1 LEKKSMNEKMKVLIA
16 YDGSDC
22 ADSALDDLRR
32 TGLPPDAEALI
43 LSVAEV
49 WLPPPPPSSYEI
61 VEAARE
67 AESPADLQKT
77 YLKGSD
83 AVIESRALAERARER
98 LQNNFPGWLIG
109 IEASYGSPAWELIM
123 KADQWKP
130 DLIVVGSHGR
140 NVLGRFVMGS
150 VSQKILTEARCS
162 VRVARGRVEVNG
174 SPARIIVGVD
184 GSPGSEAAVQAVAA
198 RQWPSGSEVR
208 VIIVEDPLVPT
219 MIGNL
224 IPNVAKW
231 IEEGN
236 KGEVDWVQK
245 LAELATEQLRSSDL
259 NISSVVLTGDP
270 KRVLVEEAEKW
281 GADCIFVGS
290 TGFSNALERFML
302 GSVSA
307 AVAARAHCS
316 VEVVRTEKREG

>member
-1 LEKKSMNEKMKVLIA
+1 MNEKMKILIA

-22 ADSALDDLRR
+22 ADSALDDLRKA
-32 TGLPPDAEALI
+32 GLPPNSEALI
-43 LSVAEV
+43 ISVAEV
-49 WLPPPPPSSYEI
+49 WLPPPPPSGDEI

-67 AESPADLQKT
+67 AQSPADLQKT
-77 YLKGSD
+77 YLKGSS
-83 AVIESRALAERARER
+83 AVSKARSLAGRAKER
-98 LQNNFPGWLIG
+98 LQNNFPGWQIG

-130 DLIVVGSHGR
+130 DLIIVGSHGR
-140 NVLGRFVMGS
+140 SALGRFVMGS
-150 VSQKILTEARCS
+150 VSQKVLTEARCS
-162 VRVARGRVEVNG
+162 VRVARGRVEVED

-184 GSPGSEAAVQAVAA
+184 GSPGSEAAVKAVAA
-198 RQWPSGSEVR
+198 RQWLVGNEAR

-219 MIGNL
+219 MIGHL

-231 IEEGN
+231 IEEGSE
-236 KGEVDWVQK
+236 GEVEWVQK
-245 LAELATEQLRSSDL
+245 LAEHATEQLRSSKL
-259 NISSVVLTGDP
+259 SVSSVVLNGDP

-281 GADCIFVGS
+281 GADSIFVGS
-290 TGFSNALERFML
+290 TGFSNRFERFML

-316 VEVVRTEKREG
+316 VEVVRAEKREG